1 MSVSQ
6 KFVPLISCAII
17 LIKTFIISTWSFKE
31 MFIALSST
39 CVQNVSYRYASFDC
53 LFITF
58 FKDVTAWSEISH
70 VAWRAPDDSQR
81 SLCFVFTWY
90 AVATSIPNNIF
101 FQVRQ
106 LEKNILGIHSKKN
119 PFRPEAFV
127 LLHMQ
132 IRHKL
137 SVAWRTE
144 QNLFLPSQG
153 PSTIVFHE
161 PGSGLSLLTVVRATS
176 SCFLFCS

>member
-1 MSVSQ
+1 MSQ
-6 KFVPLISCAII
+6 KFVPPISCAII

-39 CVQNVSYRYASFDC
+39 CVQNVSYRYAPFDC

-70 VAWRAPDDSQR
+70 VAWRPQMIHSR
-81 SLCFVFTWY
+81 FFVFTWY

-106 LEKNILGIHSKKN
+106 LEKKYFGHSFKKKFFPPWGFCTSLHAN
-119 PFRPEAFV
+119 LTQAERCLADWAELVSAISGAFN
-127 LLHMQ
+127 H
-132 IRHKL
+132 RF
-137 SVAWRTE
+137 SWTR
-144 QNLFLPSQG
+144 
-153 PSTIVFHE
+153 
-161 PGSGLSLLTVVRATS
+161 SGLSLLTVVRATS
-176 SCFLFCS
+176 SCFLFCT

>member
-1 MSVSQ
+1 MRSFLLYMSVSQ

-39 CVQNVSYRYASFDC
+39 CVQNVSYRYAPFDC

-70 VAWRAPDDSQR
+70 VAWRPQMIH
-81 SLCFVFTWY
+81 SLFFVFTWY
-90 AVATSIPNNIF
+90 AIATSTPNNIF
-101 FQVRQ
+101 FQAA
-106 LEKNILGIHSKKN
+106 EKKYFGHSFKKN
-119 PFRPEAFV
+119 PFRLEAFGTT
-127 LLHMQ
+127 LQ
-132 IRHKL
+132 IRQKL

-144 QNLFLPSQG
+144 QNFFLPSQG

-161 PGSGLSLLTVVRATS
+161 PVPDFIA
-176 SCFLFCS
+176 C